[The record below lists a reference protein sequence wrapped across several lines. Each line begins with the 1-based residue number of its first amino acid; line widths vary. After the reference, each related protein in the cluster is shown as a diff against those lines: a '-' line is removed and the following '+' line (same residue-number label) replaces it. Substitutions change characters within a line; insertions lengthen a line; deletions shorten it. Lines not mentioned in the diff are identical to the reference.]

1 MILKDGGALGE
12 NLFILLSQ
20 NKIYTMIK
28 LPRFYRYII
37 YKLYIWSKK
46 DDTPVVN
53 VIGTLT
59 LVHAFQLLTLY
70 IILLF
75 LGKLFFPKATNV
87 ISSISNHFF
96 GDKRILGLYVV
107 LLMVLHYFL
116 LYNKKRWEEYIEE
129 FKEENPTEKRK
140 GSILVIAYLVGSI
153 VLCFVI
159 TIVLFDF
166 LRFMIE

>member
-1 MILKDGGALGE
+1 
-12 NLFILLSQ
+12 
-20 NKIYTMIK
+20 MIK

-37 YKLYIWSKK
+37 YKLYIWSRK

-59 LVHAFQLLTLY
+59 LVHWVQLLTLNV
-70 IILLF
+70 ILTF
-75 LGKLFFPKATNV
+75 FGRLFFPKATNV
-87 ISSISNHFF
+87 IDNSIRDHLD
-96 GDKRILGLYVV
+96 DKRILGLYIV

-153 VLCFVI
+153 VLYFVI